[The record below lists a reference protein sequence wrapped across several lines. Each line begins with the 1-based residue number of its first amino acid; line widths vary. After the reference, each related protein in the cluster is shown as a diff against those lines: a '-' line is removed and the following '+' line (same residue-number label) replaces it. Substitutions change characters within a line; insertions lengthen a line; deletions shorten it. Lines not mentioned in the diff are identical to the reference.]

1 MSALPKHERLYE
13 QRLISRLFSEG
24 KHLSLSSRL
33 RVRFLLID
41 RSGDEVEAVAPL
53 PPVKVM
59 VSASKRNFKHAVTR
73 NRIKR
78 LLREVYRFHKE
89 EIIGLVPP
97 EKTLLLFLQYAGK
110 EEVSLEEV
118 KALVREFIGAFQKR
132 LRRE

>member
-13 QRLISRLFSEG
+13 QRLIARLFSEG
-24 KHLSLSSRL
+24 KHLSPSSRL
-33 RVRFLLID
+33 RVRFLLME
-41 RSGDEVEAVAPL
+41 RSGDEVEAFAPL

-78 LLREVYRFHKE
+78 LLREAYRFHKG
-89 EIIGLVPP
+89 EITGLVLPQ
-97 EKTLLLFLQYAGK
+97 KTLLLFLQYAGK

-118 KALVREFIGAFQKR
+118 KALVREFMDAFQKR
-132 LRRE
+132 LCRE

>member
-1 MSALPKHERLYE
+1 M
-13 QRLISRLFSEG
+13 
-24 KHLSLSSRL
+24 
-33 RVRFLLID
+33 
-41 RSGDEVEAVAPL
+41 EAFAPL

-89 EIIGLVPP
+89 DITGLVPP

-118 KALVREFIGAFQKR
+118 KALVREFMDAFQKR

>member
-24 KHLSLSSRL
+24 RHLSPSSVL
-33 RVRFLLID
+33 RVRFLLME
-41 RSGDEVEAVAPL
+41 RSGDEVEAFAPL

-73 NRIKR
+73 NRVKR
-78 LLREVYRFHKE
+78 LLREAYRFHKE
-89 EIIGLVPP
+89 EITGLVPP
-97 EKTLLLFLQYAGK
+97 QKTLLLFLQYAGK

-118 KALVREFIGAFQKR
+118 KALVRGVIEVFQKR